1 MMLGV
6 RNRLWTSLGA
16 RLDRRAHLQ
25 LLYNTIYLIELNHIC
40 SNCMFTQ
47 VAEPMSMCE
56 PDASREHD
64 EYQAL
69 ITRVHDLE
77 CRLCAI
83 EHDTYATAETA
94 EQMSSEKSARDEQV
108 RGLEHQMRSEQSVRE
123 EQVRGLQEA
132 LNNLSGL
139 EHRMF
144 SLEEARRSLRGG
156 FGKRGFEPGTAMM
169 TARMTASRQNE
180 FDVFGVFS
188 WFSLQPPEPPR

>member
-1 MMLGV
+1 
-6 RNRLWTSLGA
+6 
-16 RLDRRAHLQ
+16 
-25 LLYNTIYLIELNHIC
+25 
-40 SNCMFTQ
+40 MFTQ

-69 ITRVHDLE
+69 ISRVQELE
-77 CRLCAI
+77 CRLGAV
-83 EHDTYATAETA
+83 EHDTYA
-94 EQMSSEKSARDEQV
+94 RVEQV
-108 RGLEHQMRSEQSVRE
+108 EVVEHQMSSEQSVRE